1 LGQFQ
6 KLVGFVPQE
15 DVMIREL
22 SVRDNIEF
30 SARYRLPKELTPDEI
45 NRKVNVCINEL
56 GIPHVQHSPIG
67 DERTR
72 GVSGGQR
79 KRVNIGIELVADP
92 KVLFL
97 DEPTS
102 GLDSTTATSLC
113 STLKKI
119 ASIRQMTIAA
129 VIHQPSLSSF
139 LEFDDLLLL
148 GKGGRVIYHGP
159 VKESEAYFKSIGFP
173 LPVQCNPAD
182 FYLDVTQGAIPRKD
196 HPEFEWPDLFDFW
209 EEHCSTKQNQTRM
222 SKSFNSERASESVK
236 NNQLVLKKA
245 LSQKKLTEQPEYVW
259 KMALSMVVEGYYTV
273 YDFFVEQ
280 YNDVSAYI
288 KSFYEKDPI
297 RETPSGWYQ
306 FYLCYIRASKQC
318 FGGFSSFILECIL
331 HLLCGAVI
339 AVSAGRLSFVGPLP
353 DTTCI
358 LTPAALQ
365 SDCALP
371 LEGNYPQTGNFMC
384 FGVLF
389 AAVATASGI
398 FGNEQV
404 NFWRETSSGLQP
416 IPYFFG
422 KWFAY
427 IPRIICSAFFFWFAF
442 SIKFNNT
449 GAPKDLF
456 EIILFLYWFGYSIGF
471 FVSQIVN
478 IRDAALTGV
487 LFALIFAVGFS
498 GVNPNMNEVRDKG
511 AAGGFWSLS
520 GPRWAIEAFYIA
532 SVKNYKSVPNGAYD
546 GAPYEDVSDSLS
558 AIGYNVNNF
567 AYDIGGLFWT
577 GLGWGLFALLLMVV
591 FRKYRP
597 S

>member
-1 LGQFQ
+1 MVTYFLFVHSIIHLFNLFIHSGKECDGLGQFQ

-30 SARYRLPKELTPDEI
+30 SARYRLPKELTTEEI

-148 GKGGRVIYHGP
+148 GTCMPSRSSCLITHSFIYSSDHLGKGGRVIYHGP

-182 FYLDVTQGAIPRKD
+182 FYLDVTQGVIPRKD
-196 HPEFEWPDLFDFW
+196 HPEFEWPDLFDLW
-209 EEHCSTKQNQTRM
+209 EEQLSNSHGDQTRM
-222 SKSFNSERASESVK
+222 SKSLNSERPSESVK
-236 NNQLVLKKA
+236 TSQRELQKTLSKKN
-245 LSQKKLTEQPEYVW
+245 LSQQPEYVG
-259 KMALSMVVEGYYTV
+259 KMAVSMFVEGYYTV
-273 YDFFVEQ
+273 HDFVVDQ
-280 YNDVSAYI
+280 YNDMNVYI
-288 KSFYEKDPI
+288 KSFYERDPI

-306 FYLCYIRASKQC
+306 FYLCYVRASKQC
-318 FGGFSSFILECIL
+318 FGGFKSFILECIL

-353 DTTCI
+353 DTTCL

-365 SDCALP
+365 ADCKLP
-371 LEGNYPQTGNFMC
+371 LDGNYPQTGNFMC

-389 AAVATASGI
+389 AAVATSSGI

-416 IPYFFG
+416 VPYFFG
-422 KWFAY
+422 KWIAY

-449 GAPKDLF
+449 GH
-456 EIILFLYWFGYSIGF
+456 S
-471 FVSQIVN
+471 
-478 IRDAALTGV
+478 
-487 LFALIFAVGFS
+487 LIH
-498 GVNPNMNEVRDKG
+498 
-511 AAGGFWSLS
+511 
-520 GPRWAIEAFYIA
+520 
-532 SVKNYKSVPNGAYD
+532 
-546 GAPYEDVSDSLS
+546 
-558 AIGYNVNNF
+558 
-567 AYDIGGLFWT
+567 
-577 GLGWGLFALLLMVV
+577 
-591 FRKYRP
+591 
-597 S
+597 